1 MFFTAAMFC
10 PETELLIA
18 TPTTVV
24 GDDGGEGDTY
34 IISVINKVFFS
45 LPRVCN

>member
-10 PETELLIA
+10 QETELLIA
-18 TPTTVV
+18 TPTTVE
-24 GDDGGEGDTY
+24 GDDGGRDTY
-34 IISVINKVFFS
+34 IISVINKVLFP